1 MKRRMTTASG
11 APLQQPF
18 PHTRPYPILRV
29 SFHVPICVT
38 EAAST
43 RAECTTDTLTLKGDC
58 RTGTFLRKYRMF
70 DRFLVR
76 IAMPGFFV
84 ITSFAAQAQTLPKFE
99 IHETGYGLTNNSNGE
114 YSAIVVDRKNNLLRT
129 CSVRLDENVPTAISA
144 GCGSVKPSG
153 LDPPDSSARFA
164 PASPAPARSY
174 AVEPIQQ
181 DDCSLPSSTLWVP
194 VFGRHHLPAKVTVS
208 GKPVAL

>member
-1 MKRRMTTASG
+1 MTASG

-38 EAAST
+38 EATST
-43 RAECTTDTLTLKGDC
+43 RAECTTDTLKLKGDC
-58 RTGTFLRKYRMF
+58 RTGTFLRKCRMF

-76 IAMPGFFV
+76 IAIPGFFV

-99 IHETGYGLTNNSNGE
+99 IHETGYGLTSNSNGE

-129 CSVRLDENVPTAISA
+129 CSVSVRLDENVPTAISA
-144 GCGSVKPSG
+144 GCGSVKPS
-153 LDPPDSSARFA
+153 D
-164 PASPAPARSY
+164 
-174 AVEPIQQ
+174 
-181 DDCSLPSSTLWVP
+181 LPSLAHSRVAEKSIRYPGREEKIANLQPSYLWVIEQTTGAVSLCLLGLHSSQCIP
-194 VFGRHHLPAKVTVS
+194 VPTRS
-208 GKPVAL
+208 SE